1 MDPLAG
7 IFTEVVRNGYIEI
20 RTLLYPLPPSAP
32 SSYTLLGDILRYRTG
47 GVQLGSAVSAVH
59 S

>member
-7 IFTEVVRNGYIEI
+7 MFTEVVRNGYIEI
-20 RTLLYPLPPSAP
+20 RTLFYPLPPSAP
-32 SSYTLLGDILRYRTG
+32 NSYTLHSDILRYRMG